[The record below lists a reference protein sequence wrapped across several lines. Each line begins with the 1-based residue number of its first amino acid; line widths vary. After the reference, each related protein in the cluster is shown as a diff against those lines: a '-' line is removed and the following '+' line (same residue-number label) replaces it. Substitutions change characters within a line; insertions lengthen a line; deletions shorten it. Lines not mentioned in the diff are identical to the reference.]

1 MSDDALR
8 HNRSHGILDLSLA
21 LARKHYGELLD

>member
-1 MSDDALR
+1 MSDEALR
-8 HNRSHGILDLSLA
+8 HTRSQGILDLSLA